1 MGNSLIGVDTLGR
14 LFAAKVLLEELLD
27 LGDRSGTTNENDFV
41 DIPLVDIS
49 VLENL
54 LDGLHGLP
62 KEVHLELFKLGP
74 GEGL

>member
-41 DIPLVDIS
+41 NILLVDIS

-54 LDGLHGLP
+54 LGGLHGLP
-62 KEVHLELFKLGP
+62 EEVHLELFKLGP